1 MDPTERPSN
10 PEVWARLSEICAELE
25 HVTVKTSH
33 GEMAWSVGPGSK
45 PKQFATTWDHHHDER
60 NAVLFAAPPGAQDT
74 LIASSPGLYFR
85 PPYVGGRGWVGIYLD
100 DGPIDWD
107 LVALHLADA
116 HAYIAPPNGSTHR
129 SRG

>member
-1 MDPTERPSN
+1 MDPTERPSD

-25 HVTVKTSH
+25 YVTAKTSH
-33 GEMAWSVGPGSK
+33 GELAWSVGPGSK

-74 LIASSPGLYFR
+74 MIAASPGLYFR
-85 PPYVGGRGWVGIYLD
+85 PPYVGGRGWVGMYLD